1 MGIPDNFL
9 IEDIREQKDF
19 HMETFSGYKKLDVFK
34 ALFKSIETYKIE
46 ETCIWTIELL
56 LSCQTS
62 MLYEKFLLYSSKY
75 INILNPNLPN
85 LLCNRYTYYKNLNI
99 SNKEAINN
107 QTIRNHL
114 IEIALAL
121 SFSNKTKATLLPK
134 LCNNDFKNEFFI
146 KKLKARDQSII
157 SKYSQKNDPVV
168 VNIILNELWDR
179 VRTKN
184 IKEAL
189 YFLNW
194 LITYDKN
201 KKFVCASREV
211 EGISKKYYTDFNM
224 YIWYIF
230 INESYSNSK
239 IQSLVSNLFELSL
252 YQYTKSKSIMMI
264 IHAIKLLCSNE
275 LLDINQP
282 TIVNRHSTI
291 QVISKVNLIILSKKK
306 FTWKRKRQT
315 IKFETP
321 TKKVSQLEEDS
332 ISEKEKIVM
341 SLDSMFNL

>member
-1 MGIPDNFL
+1 
-9 IEDIREQKDF
+9 
-19 HMETFSGYKKLDVFK
+19 
-34 ALFKSIETYKIE
+34 
-46 ETCIWTIELL
+46 
-56 LSCQTS
+56 
-62 MLYEKFLLYSSKY
+62 
-75 INILNPNLPN
+75 
-85 LLCNRYTYYKNLNI
+85 
-99 SNKEAINN
+99 
-107 QTIRNHL
+107 
-114 IEIALAL
+114 
-121 SFSNKTKATLLPK
+121 
-134 LCNNDFKNEFFI
+134 
-146 KKLKARDQSII
+146 
-157 SKYSQKNDPVV
+157 
-168 VNIILNELWDR
+168 
-179 VRTKN
+179 
-184 IKEAL
+184 
-189 YFLNW
+189 
-194 LITYDKN
+194 
-201 KKFVCASREV
+201 
-211 EGISKKYYTDFNM
+211 M

-321 TKKVSQLEEDS
+321 TKKDSTLDEDS

>member
-62 MLYEKFLLYSSKY
+62 MLYEKFLLYSSKF

-134 LCNNDFKNEFFI
+134 LCNNDFKNELFI

-230 INESYSNSK
+230 LNESYSNSK

>member
-62 MLYEKFLLYSSKY
+62 MLYEKFLLYSSKF

-230 INESYSNSK
+230 LNESYSNSK

>member
-9 IEDIREQKDF
+9 IDDIREQKDF

-46 ETCIWTIELL
+46 ETCNWTIELL

-62 MLYEKFLLYSSKY
+62 MLYEKFILYSSKY
-75 INILNPNLPN
+75 INILNPNLPS
-85 LLCNRYTYYKNLNI
+85 LLCNRYTYYKNLNL

-121 SFSNKTKATLLPK
+121 SFSNKTKATILPK
-134 LCNNDFKNEFFI
+134 MCNNDFKNEFFI
-146 KKLKARDQSII
+146 KNLKARDQSII

-179 VRTKN
+179 VSNKN
-184 IKEAL
+184 LNEAL

-194 LITYDKN
+194 LIIYDKN

-211 EGISKKYYTDFNM
+211 EGLSKKYYTDFNM

-230 INESYSNSK
+230 LNESYSNSK
-239 IQSLVSNLFELSL
+239 KQSLVSNLFELSL

-264 IHAIKLLCSNE
+264 IHAIKLLCANE

-282 TIVNRHSTI
+282 SIVKRDTMF
-291 QVISKVNLIILSKKK
+291 QVISKVNFLVLSKKK
-306 FTWKRKRQT
+306 FTWKRRRQT
-315 IKFETP
+315 IKFETQ
-321 TKKVSQLEEDS
+321 KKQENNAEDP
-332 ISEKEKIVM
+332 ISNKEKIVM
-341 SLDSMFNL
+341 SLDTMFNL